1 MPPKITVIAPLPCFS
16 FEDLQGARGSPAL
29 PKSQSCGGEQSTTVN
44 YNHDGSAKKFP
55 NIFSKK
61 VDRLWSFEKRDLTGC
76 TFYHPVLLTQP
87 RKIWRS
93 PKKIFT
99 ESDLV
104 PNANVAKIVNPVW
117 LKKAYKMKVPTVS
130 SIIACEGDKSVLSVA
145 SCKISSLRTFGT
157 LLLFLISL

>member
-61 VDRLWSFEKRDLTGC
+61 VERLWSFEKRDLTGC

-104 PNANVAKIVNPVW
+104 PNANVAKIG
-117 LKKAYKMKVPTVS
+117 LKRHTRWKYQPCRPSLHGRVIRVFWVS
-130 SIIACEGDKSVLSVA
+130 RVA
-145 SCKISSLRTFGT
+145 KFHLWGPLVHYCCS
-157 LLLFLISL
+157 